1 MSGNWKVYVPLE
13 VRQYS
18 DLSRQLKS
26 NKMVQHTDR
35 QDRADYFWYETRSQL
50 SLSQK
55 IETQT
60 INTMLWLFNVLYQIT
75 VLPHFKRHVNSS
87 SFLYLLEAWNK
98 HEWTSQHILF
108 KPRKDVN
115 THHFSSLSLFYCP
128 VWFGC
133 WTRWWIQH
141 YDWSDRLSIKLFAK
155 GQLCWFLLFI
165 FNLATH
171 VSVWSEEEGVGETT
185 SSNIWKLDCGS

>member
-50 SLSQK
+50 SLSKK

-98 HEWTSQHILF
+98 HEWTSQRILF

-115 THHFSSLSLFYCP
+115 THNFSSLSLFYCP
-128 VWFGC
+128 VWFVG
-133 WTRWWIQH
+133 Q
-141 YDWSDRLSIKLFAK
+141 DGEFSIMIGQIACQSSSLRRVSCAGSCCLF
-155 GQLCWFLLFI
+155 
-165 FNLATH
+165 
-171 VSVWSEEEGVGETT
+171 S
-185 SSNIWKLDCGS
+185 IWQPT